1 MTFSQLELHVIDQ
14 FITCIGNYN
23 LQKHVQFGHSKSINA
38 AIGLATEYKALD
50 GSVDRIKK
58 PHAEP
63 DHITPIVSSVKD
75 VQPSITLDQI
85 DKLLDRKQNSLSPEG
100 RLRTNSPRPT

>member
-1 MTFSQLELHVIDQ
+1 MYR
-14 FITCIGNYN
+14 NYN
-23 LQKHVQFGHSKSINA
+23 LQKHAQFGHSKSMNA
-38 AIGLATEYKALD
+38 AIGLATEYEALD

-63 DHITPIVSSVKD
+63 EPITPIVSGVKD

-85 DKLLDRKQNSLSPEG
+85 DKLLDRKLNSF
-100 RLRTNSPRPT
+100 PRRKT

>member
-1 MTFSQLELHVIDQ
+1 MHVIGQ

-23 LQKHVQFGHSKSINA
+23 LQKQVQFGHFKSMNA
-38 AIGLATEYKALD
+38 ALGLATEYEALD
-50 GSVDRIKK
+50 GSIDMIKK

-63 DHITPIVSSVKD
+63 EHITPIVSSVKD